1 MIVSISVVLLALDG
15 QAWSVLEG
23 EDGTFSGGFLT
34 KMNRESLKADVEQWR
49 QGG

>member
-15 QAWSVLEG
+15 QAWSVLG

-34 KMNRESLKADVEQWR
+34 KMNRESLKADIEQWR